1 MMTARSEIFLC
12 AQNLGKHYVQRRPL
26 TRAKFIVQAFQDVN
40 LAFHRGTTLAI
51 VGESGAGKSSLAR
64 CLALLETPTQG
75 EIWCEGRNLLLLRK
89 SELLP
94 IRRKVQLVFQD
105 PASALNPR
113 FTAGE
118 IVAEPLLIQRIG
130 TKAQQRER
138 ALGLM
143 EQVGLPA
150 KWERKF
156 PFEFSGGQ
164 RQRLAIARA
173 LALEP
178 KLLVFDEIL
187 SNLDLANQEI
197 ILQLLNELQRAHS
210 LTYIHVC
217 HDLRI
222 VSRIADE
229 VAVMHAGRIVEQ
241 KPATELFAN
250 PGDPHTKELFEAMPS
265 LEMIAAGRFT

>member
-1 MMTARSEIFLC
+1 MTVERSEIVLC
-12 AQNLGKHYVQRRPL
+12 TQNLGKHYVQRRPL
-26 TRAKFIVQAFQDVN
+26 TRAKFTVQAFQDVN
-40 LAFHRGTTLAI
+40 LSIHRRTTLAI

-64 CLALLETPTQG
+64 CLALLEAPTQG
-75 EIWCEGRNLLLLRK
+75 EIWCDGRNLLLLRE
-89 SELLP
+89 SELFP

-130 TKAQQRER
+130 TKTQQRER

-143 EQVGLPA
+143 EQLGLPP

-229 VAVMHAGRIVEQ
+229 VAVMHAGRIVER

-250 PGDPHTKELFEAMPS
+250 PGDPYTKELFEAMPS
-265 LEMIAAGRFT
+265 LEMIAAGRST